1 MTRAIPWTICLAAV
15 CLAQTPGIPGLG
27 WIAGEEPG
35 RYQRVAG
42 IAGAAL
48 LDSEVQLAPGRLIAI
63 RPGSPVAV
71 SVSKEGTVSLVKLEA
86 AADESAGAALEGA
99 VEAPAVAAWSPSG
112 DALLLAGGGRIQ
124 IWRADAGGPPSLLRE
139 FPFEAEAAAV
149 SDGGARVLARAGG
162 ALYLLDEDG
171 AIELV
176 SAGPAGAF
184 TFLAGSPQFA
194 WIENSALRFGGAGAP
209 PEGLELGELLDGG
222 RRLLAGAAPDKLL
235 LAEPGAG
242 ETRLRVWNMEGAVEG
257 DWRIPAEVTDLE
269 PTGAQ
274 GVVRLGTRSAG
285 PIWLADLAAVE
296 PLVFFVP
303 RGGRQA
309 HPGGEQ

>member
-48 LDSEVQLAPGRLIAI
+48 LDSEVQLAPGRLIAV

-71 SVSKEGTVSLVKLEA
+71 SVSEEGAVSLVKLEA
-86 AADESAGAALEGA
+86 AADESAGVALEGA

-124 IWRADAGGPPSLLRE
+124 IWRTDAGGPPSLRRE

-149 SDGGARVLARAGG
+149 SDGGARVLARAEG

-209 PEGLELGELLDGG
+209 PDPAEIDDAAESNK
-222 RRLLAGAAPDKLL
+222 LLASAGSGQLL
-235 LAEPGAG
+235 LTETKAG
-242 ETRLRVWNMEGAVEG
+242 QTRVRMWRADGTAVGE
-257 DWRIPAEVTDLE
+257 WWIPAEVTDLE

-285 PIWLADLAAVE
+285 PVWLADLAAVE

-309 HPGGEQ
+309 LPGGEQ